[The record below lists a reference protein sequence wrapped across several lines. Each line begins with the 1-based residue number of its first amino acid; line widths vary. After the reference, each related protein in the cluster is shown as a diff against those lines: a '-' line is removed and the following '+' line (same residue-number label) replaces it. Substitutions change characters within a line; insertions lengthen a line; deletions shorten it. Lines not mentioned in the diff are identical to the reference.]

1 MEAVLH
7 QKEEDSHGG
16 HGGHRCIDRYIV
28 ILCCL
33 LVDDDKLCTMILAA
47 AFRVHSR
54 LGPGLLKSVYQ
65 RVLAYELTKGGL
77 STEVQKSIPIVYDNL
92 VFEEGYRADLIV
104 ESRVLLELKSV
115 ETLLPVH
122 AKQVLTY
129 IRLAN
134 LRLGYLLNFGA
145 SEFKTGIKRLING

>member
-1 MEAVLH
+1 
-7 QKEEDSHGG
+7 
-16 HGGHRCIDRYIV
+16 
-28 ILCCL
+28 
-33 LVDDDKLCTMILAA
+33 MILAA

-54 LGPGLLKSVYQ
+54 LGPGLLEAVYQ
-65 RVLAYELTKGGL
+65 RVLNYELTKGGL
-77 STEVQKSIPIVYDNL
+77 SAEVQKSIPIVYDEL

-104 ESRVLLELKSV
+104 ENRILLELKSV

-134 LRLGYLLNFGA
+134 LRLGYLLNFGEA
-145 SEFKTGIKRLING
+145 HFKTGIKRFVNG